1 MIKFQFFSLIVVVL
15 LNNIPLGL
23 TNKNHGSTKYD
34 RTYNHC
40 RINKCNDISFDDD
53 CIFRCM
59 SSFCYSQVFFNYVL
73 ELGELNLDLKNK
85 FEACFITLR
94 DVNL

>member
-1 MIKFQFFSLIVVVL
+1 MIKFQFFISLIVL
-15 LNNIPLGL
+15 LLLSNIPIGL

-34 RTYNHC
+34 RIYNHC
-40 RINKCNDISFDDD
+40 RINKCNDIGFDDD

-59 SSFCYSQVFFNYVL
+59 SSFCYNQVFFNYVL
-73 ELGELNLDLKNK
+73 ELGEVNLDLKNK

-94 DVNL
+94 DV